1 MQKNTNTRTGAD
13 ARRFTSNTKTP
24 LRRVWTL
31 AHIPANARAAID
43 GEAAKWNI
51 TTGDAIARL
60 IAKGVAA

>member
-1 MQKNTNTRTGAD
+1 MKQTKEAGRRD
-13 ARRFTSNTKTP
+13 VRRFNRNTITP
-24 LRRVWTL
+24 MRRVWTL
-31 AHIPANARAAID
+31 AHIPANVRAAID